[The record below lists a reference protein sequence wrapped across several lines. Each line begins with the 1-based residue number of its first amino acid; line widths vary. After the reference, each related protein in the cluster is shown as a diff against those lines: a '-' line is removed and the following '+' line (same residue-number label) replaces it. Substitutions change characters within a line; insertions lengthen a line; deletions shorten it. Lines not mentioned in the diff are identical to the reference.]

1 MININMVCSS
11 DEKYLFSSPGSSG
24 IPLRLVTNLFSLD
37 LPQDWQLYQYHVTYS
52 PDLAS
57 RRLKMALL
65 YSHSKLSDKT
75 KAFDGTSLFLSEKLD
90 QKVQCGQYFTLCVR
104 VCMDI
109 FAYYVCAEKILDF
122 LDNLKECFPCP
133 LPCLRAQRFPKM
145 SLLMS

>member
-1 MININMVCSS
+1 MKNTF
-11 DEKYLFSSPGSSG
+11 FSSPGSSG

-90 QKVQCGQYFTLCVR
+90 QKVQCGQYFT
-104 VCMDI
+104 
-109 FAYYVCAEKILDF
+109 VCACVHGYI
-122 LDNLKECFPCP
+122 
-133 LPCLRAQRFPKM
+133 CLLCMCREEP
-145 SLLMS
+145 